1 MTGWVRVVG
10 LGAGKNEWLTPE
22 ANRVLHEATDI
33 VGYFPYVNAVAA
45 TVTAKRHA
53 SDNGVEV
60 DRAAQALQM
69 AAEGGRVAV
78 VSGGDAGVFGMASAL
93 FEAVEKGEAT
103 WRDLDIEVIAGISAM
118 LAASARIGA
127 PLGHDFCVMSLSD
140 Y

>member
-78 VSGGDAGVFGMASAL
+78 VCRSRAPDRPARCLRPLKKVKPHGVIWILKSSP
-93 FEAVEKGEAT
+93 EYRQC
-103 WRDLDIEVIAGISAM
+103 WRHQPE
-118 LAASARIGA
+118 SARRWGMIS
-127 PLGHDFCVMSLSD
+127 V
-140 Y
+140 